1 MQSSTASRSAVDIK
15 YDVIIILVC
24 AAVHSASTRLSSA
37 VMTNSR
43 PSAFLYT
50 YASFVL
56 EDIVAAAPLVLVKAV
71 DVQHE
76 PRAVISGAVVR
87 GEAPVIE
94 RAVRVGYYAY
104 EARFRRDLSQAA
116 ELGEVYND
124 KWGDLV
130 RDELNSGREEVALD
144 IARGVIYLAL
154 EDIPTAAQD
163 AASGPGLAE
172 YTAAEPL
179 VRPKARVQLPYR
191 FRALVKRPGA
201 PKSAFGLV
209 YETAISGRNPPNP
222 ADPERQ
228 LGYVLHAADNLAV
241 AENLRITPRPR
252 RL

>member
-1 MQSSTASRSAVDIK
+1 M
-15 YDVIIILVC
+15 
-24 AAVHSASTRLSSA
+24 
-37 VMTNSR
+37 
-43 PSAFLYT
+43 
-50 YASFVL
+50 
-56 EDIVAAAPLVLVKAV
+56 LVKAV

-191 FRALVKRPGA
+191 FRALVKRPGRA
-201 PKSAFGLV
+201 EVRVRPCVRDGDLRAGILQ
-209 YETAISGRNPPNP
+209 NP
-222 ADPERQ
+222 AVPERR
-228 LGYVLHAADNLAV
+228 LWYVLHAADNLAV
-241 AENLRITPRPR
+241 AENLRIR
-252 RL
+252 RARADY